1 LPFLAAFL
9 DEPFD
14 PSPYAPA
21 SRLFWNELYVDP
33 TRTPEWEH
41 SPKARRL
48 FESQRLTRDLKAL
61 RSSSTVDY
69 RRLHARKR
77 EILEVLSELLHRRP
91 SERRSDFQKF
101 VDAHPLLQDYARFR
115 ATTERRRAPWPKW
128 PSRLKDEAL
137 REGDYRQQDFRYH
150 LYAQWLAHQQVDSL
164 SKKAR
169 RAGAGLYLDL
179 PLGVHPYGFDVWREQ
194 EAFVRNVDVGAPP
207 DPIFTSGQDWG
218 FHPFHPERS
227 REQGHRYW
235 IGSIRHQLGSAG
247 LLRID
252 HVMGLHRLF
261 WIPRG
266 LDFKDGVYVRYPAHE
281 LYAVLCLE
289 SHRNR
294 SIIVGENLG
303 IVPKYVNRT
312 MSRHN
317 IQQMYLMQYSLR
329 PDPERPMKPIPS
341 GSVASLNTHDTP
353 LFAAF
358 WQDKDIEDRIDL
370 GLLDEE
376 GARREG
382 IAREARKQA
391 LLTYL
396 RKKGLLRKRIV
407 LGSVLGACLSRL
419 RRSRAGIVLVNLEDL
434 WLETE
439 PQNVPGSGGRRA
451 NWTRKLQFSL
461 EELSQRD
468 GVNDTLNL
476 VNSSFSQG
484 RDRRER

>member
-1 LPFLAAFL
+1 L
-9 DEPFD
+9 
-14 PSPYAPA
+14 
-21 SRLFWNELYVDP
+21 
-33 TRTPEWEH
+33 
-41 SPKARRL
+41 
-48 FESQRLTRDLKAL
+48 RD
-61 RSSSTVDY
+61 
-69 RRLHARKR
+69 
-77 EILEVLSELLHRRP
+77 
-91 SERRSDFQKF
+91 
-101 VDAHPLLQDYARFR
+101 
-115 ATTERRRAPWPKW
+115 
-128 PSRLKDEAL
+128 
-137 REGDYRQQDFRYH
+137 GDYRQKDFRYH
-150 LYAQWLAHQQVDSL
+150 LYAQWLAYQQVDSL
-164 SKKAR
+164 SRKAR

-179 PLGVHPYGFDVWREQ
+179 PLGTHPYGFDVWREQ
-194 EAFVRNVDVGAPP
+194 ETFVRDVNVGAPP
-207 DPIFTSGQDWG
+207 DPIFTGGQDWG
-218 FHPFHPERS
+218 FHPLHPERS
-227 REQGHRYW
+227 REQGHHYW

-266 LDFKDGVYVRYPAHE
+266 FDFKDGVYVRYPAHE
-281 LYAVLCLE
+281 LYAVVCLE

-312 MSRHN
+312 MSRHS

-358 WQDKDIEDRIDL
+358 WQDEDIEDRIDL

-391 LLTYL
+391 ILTYL
-396 RKKGLLRKRIV
+396 KKKGLLRKRIK
-407 LGSVLGACLSRL
+407 LSSLLGACLSRL
-419 RRSRAGIVLVNLEDL
+419 CRSRAGIVLVNLEDL
-434 WLETE
+434 WLETK
-439 PQNVPGSGGRRA
+439 PQNVPGSGERRS
-451 NWTRKLQFSL
+451 NWTRRLRLSL

-468 GVNDTLNL
+468 SVNDTLQR
-476 VNSSFSQG
+476 VESSFSQG
-484 RDRRER
+484 RDRRDR